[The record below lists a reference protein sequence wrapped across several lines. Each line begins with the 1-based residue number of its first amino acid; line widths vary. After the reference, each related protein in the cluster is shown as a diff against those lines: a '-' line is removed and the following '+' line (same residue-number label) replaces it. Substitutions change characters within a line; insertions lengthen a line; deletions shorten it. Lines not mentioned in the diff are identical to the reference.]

1 VKRKFAGKIALLL
14 GRIAV
19 KLSAYADADASRAAH
34 RTTATIAGW
43 NPVAGDLLAAS
54 GVGQRAAAAMFRDA
68 LERVQ

>member
-1 VKRKFAGKIALLL
+1 MWRKLAGISAVLLARL
-14 GRIAV
+14 AV
-19 KLSAYADADASRAAH
+19 KLARFANADADLAAH

-54 GVGQRAAAAMFRDA
+54 GVGHRAAATMFRDA